1 MKISLLL
8 KMGAISVLTISILF
22 AGFLY
27 MVSVHPA
34 KNIDTPIP
42 KKNVQFGII
51 DGQGLFDNN
60 QNISVEN
67 RFVSWKK
74 DDVSEI
80 KQIFQD
86 VAKKNRSTILTVEPW
101 GFSDES
107 REELLPAIIK
117 GEYASTIVGICKEID
132 LQPNPVYLRWGHEM
146 DLYPGSRYN
155 WAQSEPRPYIT
166 AFQYVT
172 NLCRKQT
179 KNVRMLWSP
188 GGKPGFT
195 AFYPGDEYVDA
206 IGFSIFSYEAFELK
220 NSKRNFN
227 FIDLFDYRYNQVKAY
242 RKEVVIAEMGVS
254 GTDEYKETWMKLA
267 MSRINNS
274 EIQRY
279 LKYVVYF
286 NENDNIVWDESLPKP
301 DFTIKSGLYP
311 NKI

>member
-1 MKISLLL
+1 MKIPFFI
-8 KMGAISVLTISILF
+8 KVGTFSVLIISTVF
-22 AGFLY
+22 VGFLY
-27 MVSVHPA
+27 TVYIYPA
-34 KNIDTPIP
+34 KNIDIPIP
-42 KKNVQFGII
+42 KKNVQFGVI
-51 DGQGLFDNN
+51 DGLGLYDNDKK
-60 QNISVEN
+60 ITVEN

-74 DDVSEI
+74 DDTSDIKKIFEEVS
-80 KQIFQD
+80 
-86 VAKKNRSTILTVEPW
+86 KKNRATILTVEPW

-117 GEYASTIVGICKEID
+117 GEYASTIISICKEID

-146 DLYPGSRYN
+146 DLFPGSRYN

-188 GGKPGFT
+188 GGKAGFT

-227 FIDLFDYRYNQVKAY
+227 FIDLFDYRYNQVKGY
-242 RKEVVIAEMGVS
+242 RKEIVIAEMGVA
-254 GTDEYKETWMKLA
+254 GTNEYKENWIRLA
-267 MSRINNS
+267 MSRINNP

-286 NENDNIVWDESLPKP
+286 NEDDNIVWDVDLPKP
-301 DFTIKSGLYP
+301 NFTIKNEFYP